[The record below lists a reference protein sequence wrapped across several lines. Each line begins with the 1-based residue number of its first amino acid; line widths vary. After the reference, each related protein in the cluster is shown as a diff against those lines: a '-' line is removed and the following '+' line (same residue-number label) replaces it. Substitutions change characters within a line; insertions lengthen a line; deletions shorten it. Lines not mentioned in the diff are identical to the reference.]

1 MAVVMLKVDL
11 DSPREVAD
19 QLRLQIEDKV
29 ARGEC
34 RPGNRLPT
42 VRQLALEMELNANT
56 VSRMFHDLEQDGYL
70 MYRAG
75 AGFYC
80 IDLREKVAGRRT
92 GVFDLDQQPENKPEK
107 PKKQAKKQ
115 AGKQAKKK

>member
-19 QLRLQIEDKV
+19 QLKLQIEDKV
-29 ARGEC
+29 NRGEC
-34 RPGNRLPT
+34 NPGNRLPT

-70 MYRAG
+70 MYREG

-80 IDLREKVAGRRT
+80 IDLREKVAGRRA
-92 GVFDLDQQPENKPEK
+92 GAFDLDQQPEIKPEK
-107 PKKQAKKQ
+107 PKKQAKQQ